1 MRRKEARPG
10 YSFPQVCASK
20 LLKLGVK
27 IRDHDWPLRS
37 IWASNTPSNYKALW
51 LWNWEQHGSTT
62 RDRKCELLSSASR
75 AKGRRSSRGE
85 KHIMKRQM
93 ILLYVF
99 VRLSENV
106 TAN

>member
-1 MRRKEARPG
+1 M
-10 YSFPQVCASK
+10 
-20 LLKLGVK
+20 
-27 IRDHDWPLRS
+27 RS
-37 IWASNTPSNYKALW
+37 IWASNTPSDYKALW

-75 AKGRRSSRGE
+75 GKGRRSSRGK

-99 VRLSENV
+99 FLLSENV